1 MDKYVEIQSKFS
13 NYYFSDIQ
21 PKLVWF
27 EGRRRF
33 VMSAYIILFT
43 IVAAI
48 VGYLVFA
55 ALDMS
60 KNAYI
65 FLFGLTGFIFFLVP
79 LLSVVI
85 VHLNKVFGRNTIKK
99 MFLPG
104 VLNLVKY
111 ASWNNEKISPVTIA
125 NLCSKHNIVKINKNH
140 FKSDDIISGLF
151 NDIHFKIIEIS
162 LKYNVLDIFITFF
175 CGVIVPLLLCAFW
188 SCFGLVLFGQIGLL
202 FTKNIINIAI
212 AGYIISFVIVLW
224 AMVHYSKRGRK
235 INQYTQPEDRW
246 FYFDANIYDQFK
258 GLLVSFE
265 YKKTING
272 HTVIFENNEENFL
285 VKTFLTQGY
294 EKVNLEDVE
303 FNKKFSVY
311 TTNQIDARYLLTTG
325 FMERLK
331 NLKQN
336 FKSKYIRAS
345 FKNEE
350 LLLAIQ
356 ADKNLFEMGSVWHKL
371 DPKTYQTMFMELIS
385 ILQITDALNL
395 NKDIGL

>member
-48 VGYLVFA
+48 VGYLGFA

-111 ASWNNEKISPVTIA
+111 ASWTNEKISPVTIA
-125 NLCSKHNIVKINKNH
+125 NLCSKHNIVKINKNY
-140 FKSDDIISGLF
+140 FKSDDIITGLF
-151 NDIHFKIIEIS
+151 NEIHFKIIEIS
-162 LKYNVLDIFITFF
+162 IKYNILDLFITFF
-175 CGVIVPLLLCAFW
+175 CGVIVPLLFCALGA
-188 SCFGLVLFGQIGLL
+188 CFGLVLVANIGLL
-202 FTKNIINIAI
+202 FTKHVINIAI
-212 AGYIISFVIVLW
+212 AGYIISFVILLW
-224 AMVHYSKRGRK
+224 AMLHYSKRGRK
-235 INQYTQPEDRW
+235 INQYTIPEDKW

-258 GLLVSFE
+258 GLLVLFE
-265 YKKTING
+265 YKKKIKG
-272 HTVIFENNEENFL
+272 HTVIFENEKENFL

-371 DPKTYQTMFMELIS
+371 DPKTYQTMFIELIS

-395 NKDIGL
+395 DNDTGL